1 MSEKFTEIEWKP
13 VQKVWTP
20 IPEAEPEEIA
30 ALETIKGL
38 QPIVARLL
46 AQRGITTEAALR
58 HFFNATTEDLHD
70 PFLMMGME
78 KAVSRIKAA
87 IDNGE
92 KIMIFGDYDV
102 DGTTATALFYLFL
115 SRHYPH
121 AICYIPDRYKEGYGI
136 STEGIQ
142 FAKTEGITLIIALD
156 CGIKS
161 IDKVQH
167 ARDLGIDFIICDHHL
182 PGQEIPQAVAVLDP
196 KQSNC
201 SYPYKE
207 LSGCGVG
214 FKLLQGLCISLGW
227 DQSPLF
233 AHLDLLA
240 ISIAADIVPITG
252 ENRILT
258 RLGLQQLNQNPSP
271 GIRALLEVSGFRP
284 KPDNTFDLKVDRL
297 VFGLAPRIN
306 AAGRIGHGL
315 GAVQL
320 LISQSLDEAQSLVG
334 LIDDQNLERKELD
347 RQITLEAISL
357 IQESGPEDFSTV
369 LFQPHWHKGVVGI
382 VASRCIEFCHRPTI
396 ILTESNGLLTGSA
409 RSIRGLD
416 LYDALDACREHLL
429 QFGGHFF
436 AAGLSLLPENLEKFK
451 AQFEQVVRER
461 ITAEDLIPRIP
472 YDLEIRFHE
481 INQTLLKQIQRIG
494 PFGPKNL
501 NPLFCTKGLIDNGYS
516 RLIEGKNGGPG
527 HIRFEFPM
535 ENKNTTGLESG
546 ILEGI
551 GFGLGGF
558 WEILK
563 RRQPFDILYHIEENE
578 FRGQKKIQLSVKAI
592 KPSED

>member
-1 MSEKFTEIEWKP
+1 MNEKTIEIDWKP
-13 VQKVWTP
+13 AQKIWTP
-20 IPEAEPEEIA
+20 IAEAAQELIA
-30 ALETIKGL
+30 SLTTIKGL
-38 QPIVARLL
+38 HPVVARLL
-46 AQRGITTEAALR
+46 AQRGITTEVALR
-58 HFFNATTEDLHD
+58 HFFNPSLEDLHD
-70 PFLMMGME
+70 PFLMKGME
-78 KAVSRIKAA
+78 NAVGRIQEAMKR
-87 IDNGE
+87 GE

-121 AICYIPDRYKEGYGI
+121 AQCYIPDRYKEGYGI
-136 STEGIQ
+136 STDGIQ
-142 FAKTEGITLIIALD
+142 YAKAEGITLVISLD

-161 IDKVQH
+161 LDKIQY
-167 ARDLGIDFIICDHHL
+167 ASELGIDFIICDHHV
-182 PGQEIPQAVAVLDP
+182 PGDDIPAAVAVLDP
-196 KQSNC
+196 KQSDC
-201 SYPYKE
+201 TYPYKE

-214 FKLLQGLCISLGW
+214 FKLLQGLCLSMDW

-233 AHLDLLA
+233 GHLDLLA
-240 ISIAADIVPITG
+240 VSIAADIVPITG
-252 ENRILT
+252 ENRVLT
-258 RLGLQQLNQNPSP
+258 HLGLHQLNQNPSP
-271 GIRALLEVSGFRP
+271 GIRALMEVSGFRP
-284 KPDNTFDLKVDRL
+284 RPDDTFDLKVDRL

-320 LISQSLDEAQSLVG
+320 LISQSLEEAQSLVG

-347 RQITLEAISL
+347 RQTTQEAISL
-357 IQESGPEDFSTV
+357 LQETGPEDFSTV

-416 LYDALDACREHLL
+416 LYEALDSCRDHLL

-436 AAGLSLLPENLEKFK
+436 AAGLSLLPENLENFK
-451 AQFEQVVRER
+451 TQFERVVRER
-461 ITAEDLIPRIP
+461 ITVEDLIPRIP
-472 YDLEIRFHE
+472 YDLEIGLNE

-501 NPLFCTKGLIDNGYS
+501 NPLFCTKGLKDNGFS
-516 RLIEGKNGGPG
+516 RLLEGKNGGPG
-527 HIRFEFPM
+527 HIRFEFPV
-535 ENKNTTGLESG
+535 ENKNTPGLENG

-558 WEILK
+558 WDILK
-563 RRQPFDILYHIEENE
+563 SRQSFDILYHIEENE
-578 FRGQKKIQLSVKAI
+578 FRGQKKIQLSVKGI
-592 KPSED
+592 RPSEN